1 MTRHAWALGLTLA
14 LGCGKTDP
22 VNPDAGTGTDAGST
36 QTSRFIPLVV
46 DTEPSEFHL
55 ISSIAM
61 AVGPEDRIGIV
72 YFVRLSTQ
80 TNNAPDYALRYREVA
95 GGEVKPAE
103 TVATVQRVYGVS
115 VAFGPNGQ
123 PAVTYLGGG
132 RDNSTFWYQ
141 SDLAVAYRN
150 AATGTWTERIAVTM
164 SNQAPGG
171 NPLSD
176 SGFLVGLNPSIVFS
190 GSQTLIAYRDGHQ
203 GNVGRQDWESSD
215 LELVSGGPT
224 TWQHRMVTPGGD
236 DKLGW
241 GAHISLIMAGNQPA
255 VVHDKAQQA
264 ALGTGVDVVF
274 QRRNTDGVTWT
285 PPVLV
290 QQVPN
295 TQLGASVAYDATVG
309 FGIAVLNKIGDE
321 LTYIDCDEGT
331 GTKCAAAGD
340 WSTPDPVYKSGTGGW
355 YPSLA
360 FDPVNH
366 EPSIA
371 YYICALETGR
381 NDTSCNP
388 RDDKLVVATRI
399 GGNWREELVD
409 AGGGWSPKL
418 AYLSNGKRVIL
429 YRAPVVAPDNGV
441 LKLAVEQ

>member
-1 MTRHAWALGLTLA
+1 
-14 LGCGKTDP
+14 
-22 VNPDAGTGTDAGST
+22 
-36 QTSRFIPLVV
+36 
-46 DTEPSEFHL
+46 
-55 ISSIAM
+55 
-61 AVGPEDRIGIV
+61 
-72 YFVRLSTQ
+72 
-80 TNNAPDYALRYREVA
+80 
-95 GGEVKPAE
+95 
-103 TVATVQRVYGVS
+103 
-115 VAFGPNGQ
+115 
-123 PAVTYLGGG
+123 
-132 RDNSTFWYQ
+132 
-141 SDLAVAYRN
+141 
-150 AATGTWTERIAVTM
+150 
-164 SNQAPGG
+164 
-171 NPLSD
+171 
-176 SGFLVGLNPSIVFS
+176 
-190 GSQTLIAYRDGHQ
+190 
-203 GNVGRQDWESSD
+203 
-215 LELVSGGPT
+215 
-224 TWQHRMVTPGGD
+224 
-236 DKLGW
+236 
-241 GAHISLIMAGNQPA
+241 
-255 VVHDKAQQA
+255 
-264 ALGTGVDVVF
+264 
-274 QRRNTDGVTWT
+274 
-285 PPVLV
+285 
-290 QQVPN
+290 
-295 TQLGASVAYDATVG
+295 
-309 FGIAVLNKIGDE
+309 VLNKIGDE